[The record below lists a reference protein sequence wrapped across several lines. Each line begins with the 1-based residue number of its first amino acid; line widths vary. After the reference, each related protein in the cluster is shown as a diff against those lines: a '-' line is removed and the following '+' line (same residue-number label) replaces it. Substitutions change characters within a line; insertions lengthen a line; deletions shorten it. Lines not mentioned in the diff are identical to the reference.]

1 MIARYAI
8 SFSFAALI
16 TFGLFFGMQWLITA
30 GDIKLEEAGERIRVE
45 MAQVRDVQEVRQVER
60 KPEAPTEVE
69 AAPEVNIDMS
79 TAVDNVGG
87 SGVEL
92 GGTTMEVATIETGGT
107 GFSATDG
114 EYLPIVRVPPAYPP
128 RAQENGVEGW
138 VLLEFTVTAEGTTEN
153 VIVLESSHSMF
164 ERSAIKAAE
173 KYKYKPRVVDGEPT
187 PVTGV
192 TVRIEFTLEN

>member
-30 GDIKLEEAGERIRVE
+30 GDIKLEDAGERIRVE

-60 KPEAPTEVE
+60 KPEAPAEVE

-79 TAVDNVGG
+79 AAVDNVSGTGVDISG
-87 SGVEL
+87 S
-92 GGTTMEVATIETGGT
+92 TMEVSTIETGGT

-114 EYLPIVRVPPAYPP
+114 EFLPIVRVPPAYPP
-128 RAQENGVEGW
+128 RAAENGVEGW

-153 VIVLESSHSMF
+153 VVVIESSHSMF
-164 ERSAIKAAE
+164 ERSAVKAAE
-173 KYKYKPRVVDGEPT
+173 KYKYKPRVVDGEPV

-192 TVRIEFTLEN
+192 SVRIEFQLEN